1 MCSLST
7 WASDIAVN
15 TAFGHRLEHVAIGER
30 VLKPAWQTLVT
41 CGENGGEELGK
52 GRSPG
57 QRGLGHSDGTG
68 LKPEAKF

>member
-30 VLKPAWQTLVT
+30 VLKPAWQTQSCYLWR
-41 CGENGGEELGK
+41 E
-52 GRSPG
+52 R
-57 QRGLGHSDGTG
+57 
-68 LKPEAKF
+68 